1 MFRSLHIGASVLAIA
16 SALSPAFA
24 ANRTA
29 WTAGNGQGLT
39 WGTLINSADMASM
52 TNGQS
57 VLSSV
62 AGIANGTNLDQFM
75 DISCKLTIASS
86 TIAAG
91 ANIAFWIAPLQEDG
105 TTYGDGQ
112 LTAGTA
118 ASLTPAW
125 TPVATV
131 PLYAAASQTTLWA
144 YAQQITLPPGTYKVI
159 MQDNSGFA
167 LTSGTQTC
175 MYRTYNINLNN

>member
-1 MFRSLHIGASVLAIA
+1 MFRKSLVAWALAF
-16 SALSPAFA
+16 ALALTPALA

-52 TNGQS
+52 TNGQT

-75 DISCKLTIASS
+75 DISCKLAISSS

-91 ANIAFWIAPLQEDG
+91 ANLAFWIYALQEDG

-112 LTAGTA
+112 LTAGTP
-118 ASLTPAW
+118 STLTPAAA
-125 TPVATV
+125 PAAVV
-131 PLYAAASQTTLWA
+131 PLFAAATQTTLWA
-144 YAQQITLPPGTYKVI
+144 YATGIILPAGTFKVAI
-159 MQDNSGFA
+159 QDNSGFT
-167 LTSGTQTC
+167 LSSGTETC
-175 MYRTYNINLNN
+175 DYRTYNIQLNN